1 MTERTAHP
9 YMTKREFMEVY
20 RVKHSRFWSEVR
32 KGRIKVLH
40 PTPRCILIKREDAE
54 AWVNMGGDMGQQSKT
69 ENSSTI
75 STLR

>member
-1 MTERTAHP
+1 MTEHP
-9 YMTKREFMEVY
+9 YMTKREFMELY

-54 AWVNMGGDMGQQSKT
+54 AWVSIGSGMGWPQED
-69 ENSSTI
+69 EI
-75 STLR
+75 S